1 MVHLLCCKSNDALS
15 AQNNLL
21 KHTSQSV
28 LLILAYMYWTLEA
41 ERKTVRTHAVMYAHQ
56 KTNKSLSDPN
66 NNGILARLAASFLLL
81 HTVSSDVL
89 CLKFS
94 GV

>member
-15 AQNNLL
+15 AQNNPL

-56 KTNKSLSDPN
+56 KTKACLIQTITGFSRDMQPHFCYCTLFQVM
-66 NNGILARLAASFLLL
+66 SF
-81 HTVSSDVL
+81 V
-89 CLKFS
+89 
-94 GV
+94 